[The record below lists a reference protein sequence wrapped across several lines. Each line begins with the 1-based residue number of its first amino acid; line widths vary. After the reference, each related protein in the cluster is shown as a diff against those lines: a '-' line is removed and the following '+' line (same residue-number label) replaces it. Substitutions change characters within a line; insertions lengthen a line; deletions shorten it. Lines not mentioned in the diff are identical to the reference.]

1 MNLYAMRREHIAKDL
16 GDNSIVVLY
25 SSDNIK
31 TGDVFNVNRNFYYL
45 TGIDEPNCV
54 LLITNINE
62 RIESQLFI
70 LPQDPVQAKW
80 VGDRITVKEAV
91 DISGADSVHSYY
103 QFDEAFTSLLNKIR
117 AHQDILIYLD
127 LWTEEGIITK
137 SNMLA
142 GKIRKE
148 YPAYGVCDFFPIA
161 AQYRLVKDESEITCI
176 SQAINITDLGVQSMM
191 KTIKP
196 HMNEMSLEG
205 VFAFTLFQNKCNKT
219 AFKTICA
226 SGRRATILHYQDND
240 QDIQDGELL
249 LCDLGATYKNYC
261 ADISRTFP
269 VNGKF
274 TPRQKELYNIV
285 LEAQKI
291 VQKNAVVGTNIKKL
305 TELVVDF
312 YKTELPKHKLNK
324 DVREY
329 FYHSVSHH
337 LGLDIHD
344 IDGGLG
350 DELKAGMVITNEPGL
365 YVADEGIGIRIEDDL
380 LITSTGAQCLSEKII
395 RTPEEIEK
403 LMAK

>member
-1 MNLYAMRREHIAKDL
+1 MNLYTIRRENIMKDL
-16 GDNSIVVLY
+16 GNNSIVVLY

-54 LLITNINE
+54 LLLSNIGEKIN
-62 RIESQLFI
+62 SQLFI

-80 VGDRITVKEAV
+80 VGERITGKEALE
-91 DISGADSVHSYY
+91 ISGANAVHNYY
-103 QFDEAFTSLLNKIR
+103 QFDEAFTNLLDRSR
-117 AHQDILIYLD
+117 AHQDIVIYLD

-142 GKIRKE
+142 GKLRKE
-148 YPAYGVCDFFPIA
+148 YPAYAVCDFFPIA
-161 AQYRLVKDESEITCI
+161 AQYRLIKDESEITCI
-176 SQAINITDLGVQSMM
+176 GQAITITDLGVQSMM

-240 QDIQDGELL
+240 QDVQDGELL

-291 VQKNAVVGTNIKKL
+291 VQKNAVL
-305 TELVVDF
+305 LHLF
-312 YKTELPKHKLNK
+312 WNK
-324 DVREY
+324 VNANTP
-329 FYHSVSHH
+329 SS
-337 LGLDIHD
+337 DISF
-344 IDGGLG
+344 I
-350 DELKAGMVITNEPGL
+350 
-365 YVADEGIGIRIEDDL
+365 
-380 LITSTGAQCLSEKII
+380 
-395 RTPEEIEK
+395 
-403 LMAK
+403 